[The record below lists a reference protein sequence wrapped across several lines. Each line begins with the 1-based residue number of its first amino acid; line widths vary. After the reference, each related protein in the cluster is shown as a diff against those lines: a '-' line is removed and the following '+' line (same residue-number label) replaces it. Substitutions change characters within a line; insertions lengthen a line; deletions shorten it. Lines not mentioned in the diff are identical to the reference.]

1 MILQRA
7 GSLSLA
13 FLVIVSP
20 AFAQNAGIQGP
31 IAVSTASENDE
42 QSYMEYVVSRR
53 AAATAIDGNVASRVY
68 GGRPANEGAWP
79 FQVSLMAAKPAK
91 QAPRRRGA
99 FHFCGGTIIARQWIL
114 TAAHCVLNNS
124 KSAAVNPDEIVVKTG
139 SNHLM
144 RGELRDVARIIVHE
158 NYKDG
163 RSWDHD
169 IALLK
174 LKKPITSNNRN
185 IGAVRVAKSRL
196 QLEKAPAVVI
206 GWGIMENDQ
215 SPLSLM
221 ETDIN
226 VVANAKCSAGI
237 SRNLHRHFGARLG
250 QLGRMFG
257 INEEKLVEFYKRVT
271 PLPSTEVNE
280 NMICAGIAS
289 GERTFC
295 KGDSGGP
302 LLVRRQDGG
311 WLQVGI
317 VSFFSSAAKTA
328 RRLPQ
333 CGLPQTYA
341 VYTRVSRY
349 FNWIAS
355 HVSAG
360 RAPATASKNAQ

>member
-1 MILQRA
+1 MILKLA
-7 GSLSLA
+7 GSPSIA
-13 FLVIVSP
+13 FLVLAFP
-20 AFAQNAGIQGP
+20 AFAQNSGVQGP
-31 IAVSTASENDE
+31 AAPGAAPEYNE
-42 QSYMEYVVSRR
+42 QRYMDYAVSRR
-53 AAATAIDGNVASRVY
+53 KAATEIDANVASRVY

-79 FQVSLMAAKPAK
+79 FQVSLMMAKPAK

-99 FHFCGGTIIARQWIL
+99 FHFCGGTIIARQWVL
-114 TAAHCVLNNS
+114 TAAHCVLNKS
-124 KSAAVNPDEIVVKTG
+124 RSAAVNPGEIVVKTG

-144 RGELRDVARIIVHE
+144 RGSLRDVARVIVHE

-174 LKKPITSNNRN
+174 LKEPITSNSRN

-237 SRNLHRHFGARLG
+237 RRNFHRHFGHRLG
-250 QLGRMFG
+250 QFGRMFG
-257 INEEKLVEFYKRVT
+257 IKKEKLVEFYKSVT
-271 PLPSTEVNE
+271 PLPTTEVNE
-280 NMICAGIAS
+280 NMICAGIPS

-302 LLVRRQDGG
+302 LLVRRKDGG

-317 VSFFSSAAKTA
+317 VSFFSSAEKTA
-328 RRLPQ
+328 RSVPQ

-355 HVSAG
+355 HVRPG
-360 RAPATASKNAQ
+360 RPPATASNNVQ